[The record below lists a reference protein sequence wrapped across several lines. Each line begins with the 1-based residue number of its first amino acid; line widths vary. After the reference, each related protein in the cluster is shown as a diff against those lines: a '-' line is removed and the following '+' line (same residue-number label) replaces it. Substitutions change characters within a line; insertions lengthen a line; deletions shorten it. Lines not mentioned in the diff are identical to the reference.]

1 LTDQPGT
8 YDGALDGPDVVD
20 AEIIDPGTG
29 LAVPEGR
36 DVAVPEYGLD
46 PWSEPEIVAEA
57 YDLPPVLSSRGTSA
71 PGRQVT
77 GDAPAAASGGG
88 SRAGGRGG
96 GGSGGGRPRKGRGSR
111 AGRGGGFTL
120 LGLHIHLPSISLLSD
135 NAVIKVGKGSASSRT
150 GKGRSSRKTSSSRS
164 SGTSRRTSGLRVP
177 QRRPIHQR
185 GMLDR
190 LLGGGR

>member
-1 LTDQPGT
+1 MTDQPGT

-20 AEIIDPGTG
+20 ADVIDPGTG

-57 YDLPPVLSSRGTSA
+57 YDLPPAPSRGTSA

-88 SRAGGRGG
+88 SRGGGRGG
-96 GGSGGGRPRKGRGSR
+96 GGSGGRPRKGRSSR
-111 AGRGGGFTL
+111 AGGRGGITL
-120 LGLHIHLPSISLLSD
+120 LGLHLHLPSISLLSG
-135 NAVIKVGKGSASSRT
+135 NSLIKVGRGSAKASGT
-150 GKGRSSRKTSSSRS
+150 GRSSGRNSSSRR

-177 QRRPIHQR
+177 QRRPIHRR
-185 GMLDR
+185 GLLDR
-190 LLGGGR
+190 MLGGGR